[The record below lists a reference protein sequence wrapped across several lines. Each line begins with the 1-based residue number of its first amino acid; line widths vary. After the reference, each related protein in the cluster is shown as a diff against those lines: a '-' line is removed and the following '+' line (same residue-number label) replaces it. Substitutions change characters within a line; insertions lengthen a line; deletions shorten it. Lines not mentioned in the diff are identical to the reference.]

1 MSHPYTNTYSEIDDI
16 LYTFEE
22 TGLIPTINTDYNII
36 DECRSYFGEEKFLAF
51 LKHSSRMWNIELPDD
66 ED

>member
-1 MSHPYTNTYSEIDDI
+1 MSHPYNNTYAEIDDI
-16 LYTFEE
+16 LFTFGE

-36 DECRSYFGEEKFLAF
+36 DEMRSYIGEEKFLAF
-51 LKHSSRMWNIELPDD
+51 LKYSSKMWGIELPDD

>member
-1 MSHPYTNTYSEIDDI
+1 MSHPYNNTYAEIDDI
-16 LYTFEE
+16 LYVFEE
-22 TGLIPTINTDYNII
+22 CGYIPQIDTSFNII

-51 LKHSSRMWNIELPDD
+51 LKYSSRMWGIELPDD